1 MPLGLF
7 QFENLLKSRVQ
18 FYVFAWAD
26 LAVLGMKGMEKMHLE
41 RIVIPM
47 HGAVSLS
54 DVKSQITERKLDT
67 NAPIVLIDQDGIA
80 SREIAQA
87 LDEEGFLN
95 VFWAL
100 DGVDGFMIE
109 KSGV

>member
-7 QFENLLKSRVQ
+7 QFENLLKQRVH
-18 FYVFAWAD
+18 FYVFAWSD
-26 LAVLGMKGMEKMHLE
+26 LSVLGFKNMEKMHLE

-47 HGAVSLS
+47 TGAPNLRI
-54 DVKSQITERKLDT
+54 VKEQFTERKLDI
-67 NAPIVLIDQDGIA
+67 NAPIVLIDQDGVA
-80 SREIAQA
+80 SRDLAMA

-100 DGVDGFMIE
+100 DGADGFMME
-109 KSGV
+109 RSGT